1 MTIKDLNPQI
11 VWKNFYEITRIPRP
25 SKHEEKIA
33 AYLYNWGVSHGFET
47 IIDGEPIGNVIIRKP
62 ATVGC
67 ENMKGVILQGHM
79 DMVPQKNA
87 DTVHDFEKDPIET
100 VIDGDWVRAKGTTL
114 GADNGLGVALAL
126 SVLES
131 NDIKHGPL
139 EVLVT
144 FDEETGMT
152 GAQALKPGVLKGE
165 ILLNLDSE
173 TEGEIYVGC
182 AGGVDATAEAS
193 YTPAEPEKDWECWTL
208 ATKGFKGGHS
218 GMDINLYRANANR
231 VIARV
236 LYNVLTKTPAQLLDL
251 EGGTLRNA
259 IPREAFATLYIPKG
273 KSGEVKKVAEEA
285 FSFIK
290 AEYST
295 TDPDAEMIFAPYE
308 CAEGECCNHE
318 ECLYVPKDDALRFV
332 CAILACPDGVE
343 RMSADIPGLVETSNN
358 LAMVR
363 IEKGEFYVS
372 TLMRSSVDSAKDA
385 LAQRFE
391 AVFRLLGAKNS
402 FEGAYSGW
410 APNPSSAILA
420 TIKKVYS
427 SLYGKEPSVMAI
439 HAGLEC
445 GILSGAYPHWDM
457 VSFGPTLLSPHSP
470 DERANIPSVAKVW
483 EFLKAVLASIPEKS
497 ESGR

>member
-1 MTIKDLNPQI
+1 MTIKDLDPQI
-11 VWKNFYEITRIPRP
+11 VWKNFYGITRVPRP

-33 AYLYNWGVSHGFET
+33 KYLYDWGVSHGFET
-47 IIDGEPIGNVIIRKP
+47 VIDGNPIGNVIIRKP
-62 ATVGC
+62 ATPGC
-67 ENMKGVILQGHM
+67 EKMKGVILQGHM

-87 DTVHDFEKDPIET
+87 DTVHDFENDPIET

-131 NDIKHGPL
+131 DDIKHGPL

-182 AGGVDATAEAS
+182 AGGLDASAFAE
-193 YTPAEPEKDWECWTL
+193 YVPAEPAKDWECWSL
-208 ATKGFKGGHS
+208 AVKGFKGGHS
-218 GMDINLYRANANR
+218 GMDNNLYRANANK
-231 VIARV
+231 VMARV
-236 LYNVLTKTPAQLLDL
+236 LYPLITKADVKLIDL

-259 IPREAFATLYIPKG
+259 IPREAFATVCLPAG
-273 KSGEVKKVAEEA
+273 KSAEARHMVEEA
-285 FSFIK
+285 FAAVK
-290 AEYST
+290 AEYAT
-295 TDPDAEMIFAPYE
+295 TDPDAQMVFEPYRA
-308 CAEGECCNHE
+308 AEGECCDHSE
-318 ECLYVPKDDALRFV
+318 RLYVPDADALRFV
-332 CAILACPDGVE
+332 RAILACPDGVE
-343 RMSADIPGLVETSNN
+343 RMSADIPNLVETSNN
-358 LAMVR
+358 LAVVK
-363 IEKGEFYVS
+363 IGKGGFALK
-372 TLMRSSVDSAKDA
+372 TLMRSSVDTAKEA
-385 LAQRFE
+385 LAEKFD
-391 AVFRLLGAKNS
+391 AVFGLAGIS
-402 FEGAYSGW
+402 TEFTGGYSGW

-420 TIKKVYS
+420 TMKKVYKG
-427 SLYGKEPSVMAI
+427 LYGKEPSVMAI

-470 DERANIPSVAKVW
+470 DERANIPSVAKTW
-483 EFLKAVLASIPEKS
+483 EFLKAVLAAIPEV
-497 ESGR
+497 